1 MFLSEAGPFLLVH
14 VQRTAGTSLKAA
26 LSAACPDAREILGT
40 HDWAATARA
49 HLGARYE
56 ALYRFAFVR
65 NPWDRLVSCYELIR
79 EQGGGSGALER
90 SAEDGGINRL
100 WRYALARSGS
110 FREFILRCDGV
121 IDDVDGR
128 KSFAFA
134 QCDYV
139 CDAEGRLIVDDVY
152 RFEDLPA
159 AADHLF
165 ETLQIRA
172 ALPRLNPSRH
182 RPYREYYD
190 AETRAVVARRFAR
203 DIARFGY
210 EF

>member
-1 MFLSEAGPFLLVH
+1 MLLSEGRGFLLVH

-26 LSAACPDAREILGT
+26 LAGACPDAQEILGT
-40 HDWAATARA
+40 HDWAAAARA
-49 HLGARYE
+49 HLGARYD
-56 ALYRFAFVR
+56 ALYRFALVR
-65 NPWDRLVSCYELIR
+65 NPWDRLVSWYEHIR
-79 EQGGGSGALER
+79 QRGGAGGLEGPV
-90 SAEDGGINRL
+90 EDGGINRL
-100 WRYALARSGS
+100 WRYALAHADS

-121 IDDVDGR
+121 IDDVDGS

-134 QCDYV
+134 QCAYV
-139 CDAEGRLIVDDVY
+139 CDAQGRLIVDDVY

-159 AADHLF
+159 AADRVF
-165 ETLQIRA
+165 EKLQIDAR
-172 ALPRLNPSRH
+172 LPRLNPSRH

-190 AETRAVVARRFAR
+190 AQTRAVVGRRFAP